1 MQCGST
7 AVRDGLPAG
16 GWWRPGP
23 LLQAAPLTRVRTVDD
38 GRAVNLP
45 VCPTGNEHTVIIQ
58 PKVRGFICTTT
69 HPTGCALNVRDQ
81 IAATKAQGVRNDG
94 PKKVLV
100 IGASSGYGLAARIS
114 AAFGF
119 GADTLGVFFEKPGS
133 EKKPGTAG
141 WYNAAAF
148 DREAKAAGL
157 YSRSIN
163 GDAFSDAAREKVI
176 ELIRDEMGGQVD
188 LVVYSLASP
197 VRKLPDTGEVK
208 RSALK
213 PIGEAYTSTAID
225 TNRDQVIE
233 ATIEPAS
240 AQEIEDTIAVMGGQ
254 DWQLWIDA
262 LEAAGVLA
270 DGARTVAFSY
280 IGTEITW
287 PIYWHG
293 ALGRAKVDLDA
304 TARRLDARLAA
315 NGGSANVAVL
325 KSVVT
330 QASAAIPV
338 LPLYIAIVFKVMKE
352 KGLHEGTIEQLD
364 RLFRERMYRA
374 DGTAGEVDDERRF
387 RLDDWE
393 LRDDVQAQCQAV
405 WPQVRTENLFELTDY
420 ASYKHEFL
428 KLFGFE
434 RDDVDY
440 GAEVDPV
447 ADFDVIEL

>member
-1 MQCGST
+1 M
-7 AVRDGLPAG
+7 
-16 GWWRPGP
+16 
-23 LLQAAPLTRVRTVDD
+23 
-38 GRAVNLP
+38 
-45 VCPTGNEHTVIIQ
+45 IIH

-69 HPTGCALNVRDQ
+69 HPTGCELNVRDQ
-81 IAATKAQGVRNDG
+81 IAATRARGVRSDG

-100 IGASSGYGLAARIS
+100 IGASSGYGLAARIG

-148 DREAKAAGL
+148 DRYAKEAGL

-163 GDAFSDAAREKVI
+163 GDAFSDAARDKVI
-176 ELIRDEMGGQVD
+176 QLIRDEMGGQVD

-197 VRKLPDTGEVK
+197 VRKLPETGEIK

-213 PIGEAYTSTAID
+213 PIGAPYTSTAID
-225 TNRDQVIE
+225 TNRDQIVQ
-233 ATIEPAS
+233 ATIEPATE
-240 AQEIEDTIAVMGGQ
+240 QEIEDTVTVMGGQ
-254 DWQLWIDA
+254 DWALWIDA
-262 LEAAGVLA
+262 LARAGVLA
-270 DGARTVAFSY
+270 EGARSVAFSY

-293 ALGRAKVDLDA
+293 ALGRAKADLDA
-304 TARRLDARLAA
+304 TARRLDAKLAA
-315 NGGSANVAVL
+315 SGGGANVAVL

-352 KGLHEGTIEQLD
+352 QGLHEGPIEQLD
-364 RLFRERMYRA
+364 RLFRERMYRE
-374 DGTAGEVDDERRF
+374 DGRPAEVDDEHRL

-393 LRDDVQAQCQAV
+393 LRPEVQEACKAL
-405 WPQVRTENLFELTDY
+405 WPQVTTQNLFELTDY
-420 ASYKHEFL
+420 AGYKHEFL
-428 KLFGFE
+428 KLFGFD

-440 GAEVDPV
+440 DAEVDPDV
-447 ADFDVIEL
+447 SFDVVEL